1 MSGSILPI
9 YSLPISQS
17 DRYTTSTSS
26 TTIRY
31 ITMKSVT
38 NLRLLSVITLASS
51 SLFFSAC
58 EKKAAESTEGAQAEQ
73 AEQAVDT
80 LDSLTDE
87 LIVQLNQYAD
97 IVLTVKDT
105 ATAEEAVTNLNTV
118 ADAITAIAA
127 RLDKIELPDE
137 AANIAV
143 DEKMK
148 TASMAIKQKMQTVG
162 EIMSNQEVAAI
173 LIPALQNFGKRMA
186 EQEKVFMRFGSQK
199 NKAPQQQP
207 APTETPAA
215 EAPAAETAA
224 PATPA
229 PAAE

>member
-1 MSGSILPI
+1 
-9 YSLPISQS
+9 
-17 DRYTTSTSS
+17 
-26 TTIRY
+26 
-31 ITMKSVT
+31 MKPVT

-58 EKKAAESTEGAQAEQ
+58 EKKAADSTEGAQAEQAEQ

-97 IVLTVKDT
+97 IVLAVKDA
-105 ATAEEAVTNLNTV
+105 ATAQEAVTNLNTV
-118 ADAITAIAA
+118 ADAIAAIAA
-127 RLDKIELPDE
+127 RLDKIEMPDE

-148 TASMAIKQKMQTVG
+148 TASMAIKQKMQAAG
-162 EIMSNQEVAAI
+162 EIMSNEEVAGI

-207 APTETPAA
+207 APAATPSATPSAA
-215 EAPAAETAA
+215 PSTEAPAAETPAPAA
-224 PATPA
+224 PTAEAATPATPA

>member
-1 MSGSILPI
+1 
-9 YSLPISQS
+9 
-17 DRYTTSTSS
+17 
-26 TTIRY
+26 
-31 ITMKSVT
+31 MKPVT

-58 EKKAAESTEGAQAEQ
+58 EKKAAESTEGAQ

-207 APTETPAA
+207 APTETPAPAA
-215 EAPAAETAA
+215 EAPAAETAAPAAETAA

>member
-1 MSGSILPI
+1 
-9 YSLPISQS
+9 
-17 DRYTTSTSS
+17 
-26 TTIRY
+26 
-31 ITMKSVT
+31 MKPVT

-58 EKKAAESTEGAQAEQ
+58 EKKAAESTEGVEV
-73 AEQAVDT
+73 EQAVDT

-87 LIVQLNQYAD
+87 LVVQLNQYAD
-97 IVLTVKDT
+97 IVLAVKNT
-105 ATAEEAVTNLNTV
+105 ATAQEAVTNLNTV
-118 ADAITAIAA
+118 ADAIAAIAA
-127 RLDKIELPDE
+127 RLDKIEIPDE

-148 TASMAIKQKMQTVG
+148 TASMAIKQKMQAAG
-162 EIMSNQEVAAI
+162 EIMSNEEVAGI

-207 APTETPAA
+207 APAAAPAPAAETPAT
-215 EAPAAETAA
+215 EAPAAETPAPAA
-224 PATPA
+224 PTAEAATPATPATPA

>member
-1 MSGSILPI
+1 
-9 YSLPISQS
+9 
-17 DRYTTSTSS
+17 
-26 TTIRY
+26 
-31 ITMKSVT
+31 MKPVT

-58 EKKAAESTEGAQAEQ
+58 EKKAAESTEAVEV
-73 AEQAVDT
+73 EQAVDT

-87 LIVQLNQYAD
+87 LVVQLNQYAD
-97 IVLTVKDT
+97 IVLAVKDT
-105 ATAEEAVTNLNTV
+105 ATAQEAVTNLNTV
-118 ADAITAIAA
+118 ADAIAAIAA
-127 RLDKIELPDE
+127 RLDKIEIPDE

-148 TASMAIKQKMQTVG
+148 TASMAIKQKMQAAG
-162 EIMSNQEVAAI
+162 EIMSNEEVAGI
-173 LIPALQNFGKRMA
+173 LIPALQNFGKRMS

-207 APTETPAA
+207 APAAAPAT
-215 EAPAAETAA
+215 EAPAAETPAAPAAEAAA

>member
-1 MSGSILPI
+1 
-9 YSLPISQS
+9 
-17 DRYTTSTSS
+17 
-26 TTIRY
+26 
-31 ITMKSVT
+31 MKPVT

-58 EKKAAESTEGAQAEQ
+58 EKKAADSTEGAQAEQ

-87 LIVQLNQYAD
+87 LVVQLNQYAD
-97 IVLTVKDT
+97 IVLAVKDA
-105 ATAEEAVTNLNTV
+105 ATAQEAVTNLNAV
-118 ADAITAIAA
+118 ADAIAAIAA
-127 RLDKIELPDE
+127 RLDKIEMPDE

-148 TASMAIKQKMQTVG
+148 TASMAIKQKMQAAG
-162 EIMSNQEVAAI
+162 EIMSNEEVAGI

-207 APTETPAA
+207 APAATPADAPVA
-215 EAPAAETAA
+215 EAAAPAAETPAPAA
-224 PATPA
+224 PAAEAATPATPA

>member
-1 MSGSILPI
+1 
-9 YSLPISQS
+9 
-17 DRYTTSTSS
+17 
-26 TTIRY
+26 
-31 ITMKSVT
+31 MKPVT

-58 EKKAAESTEGAQAEQ
+58 EKKAAESTEAVEV
-73 AEQAVDT
+73 EQAVDT

-87 LIVQLNQYAD
+87 LVVQLNQYAD
-97 IVLTVKDT
+97 IVLAVKDT
-105 ATAEEAVTNLNTV
+105 ATAQEAVTNLNTV
-118 ADAITAIAA
+118 ADAIAAIAA
-127 RLDKIELPDE
+127 RLDKIEIPDE

-148 TASMAIKQKMQTVG
+148 TASMAIKQKMQAAG
-162 EIMSNQEVAAI
+162 EIMSNEEVAGI

-207 APTETPAA
+207 APAATPAA
-215 EAPAAETAA
+215 APASEAPAAETPAAPAAEAAA

>member
-1 MSGSILPI
+1 
-9 YSLPISQS
+9 
-17 DRYTTSTSS
+17 
-26 TTIRY
+26 
-31 ITMKSVT
+31 MKSVT

-58 EKKAAESTEGAQAEQ
+58 EKKEAESTEGVEV
-73 AEQAVDT
+73 EQAVDT

-87 LIVQLNQYAD
+87 LVVQLNQYAD
-97 IVLTVKDT
+97 IVLAVKDT
-105 ATAEEAVTNLNTV
+105 ATAQEAVTNLNTV
-118 ADAITAIAA
+118 ADAIAAIAA
-127 RLDKIELPDE
+127 RLDKIEIPDE

-148 TASMAIKQKMQTVG
+148 TASMAIKQKMQAAG
-162 EIMSNQEVAAI
+162 EIMSNEEVAGI

-207 APTETPAA
+207 APAETPAPA
-215 EAPAAETAA
+215 AETPATEAPAAETPAAPAAEAAA

>member
-1 MSGSILPI
+1 
-9 YSLPISQS
+9 
-17 DRYTTSTSS
+17 
-26 TTIRY
+26 
-31 ITMKSVT
+31 MKPVT

-58 EKKAAESTEGAQAEQ
+58 EKKAAESTEGVEV
-73 AEQAVDT
+73 EQAVDT

-87 LIVQLNQYAD
+87 LVVQLNQYAD
-97 IVLTVKDT
+97 IVLAVKDT
-105 ATAEEAVTNLNTV
+105 ATAQEAVTNLNTV
-118 ADAITAIAA
+118 ADAIAAIAA
-127 RLDKIELPDE
+127 RLDKIEIPDE

-148 TASMAIKQKMQTVG
+148 TASMAIKQKMQAAG
-162 EIMSNQEVAAI
+162 EIMSNEEVAGI

-207 APTETPAA
+207 APAATPAA
-215 EAPAAETAA
+215 APASEAPAAETPAAPAAEAAA

-229 PAAE
+229 PAAESPALFHSIHTAWLS

>member
-1 MSGSILPI
+1 
-9 YSLPISQS
+9 
-17 DRYTTSTSS
+17 
-26 TTIRY
+26 
-31 ITMKSVT
+31 MKPVT

-58 EKKAAESTEGAQAEQ
+58 EKKAADSTEGAQAEQ

-87 LIVQLNQYAD
+87 LVVQLNQYAD
-97 IVLTVKDT
+97 IVLAVKDA
-105 ATAEEAVTNLNTV
+105 ATAQEAVTNLNAV
-118 ADAITAIAA
+118 ADAIAAIAA
-127 RLDKIELPDE
+127 RLDKIEMPDE

-148 TASMAIKQKMQTVG
+148 TASMAIKQKMQAAG
-162 EIMSNQEVAAI
+162 EIMSNEEVAGI
-173 LIPALQNFGKRMA
+173 LIGKRMA

-207 APTETPAA
+207 APAATPAT
-215 EAPAAETAA
+215 EAPAAETPAPAA
-224 PATPA
+224 PTAEAATPATPA

>member
-1 MSGSILPI
+1 
-9 YSLPISQS
+9 
-17 DRYTTSTSS
+17 
-26 TTIRY
+26 
-31 ITMKSVT
+31 MKPVT

-118 ADAITAIAA
+118 ADAIAAIAA
-127 RLDKIELPDE
+127 RLDKIEIPDE

-148 TASMAIKQKMQTVG
+148 TASMAIKQKMQAAG
-162 EIMSNQEVAAI
+162 EIMSNEEVAGI

-207 APTETPAA
+207 APAETP
-215 EAPAAETAA
+215 APAAETPVAETPAPAAPAAEAAA

>member
-1 MSGSILPI
+1 
-9 YSLPISQS
+9 
-17 DRYTTSTSS
+17 
-26 TTIRY
+26 
-31 ITMKSVT
+31 MKPVT

-58 EKKAAESTEGAQAEQ
+58 EKKAAESTEGVEV
-73 AEQAVDT
+73 EQAVDT

-87 LIVQLNQYAD
+87 LVVQLNQYAD
-97 IVLTVKDT
+97 IVLAVKDT
-105 ATAEEAVTNLNTV
+105 ATAQEAVTNLNTV
-118 ADAITAIAA
+118 ADAIAAIAA
-127 RLDKIELPDE
+127 RLDKIEIPDE

-148 TASMAIKQKMQTVG
+148 TASMAIKQKMQAAG
-162 EIMSNQEVAAI
+162 EIMSNEEVAGI
-173 LIPALQNFGKRMA
+173 LIPLQNFGKRMA

-207 APTETPAA
+207 APAATPADAPVA
-215 EAPAAETAA
+215 EAAAPAAETPAAAAPAAEAAA

>member
-1 MSGSILPI
+1 
-9 YSLPISQS
+9 
-17 DRYTTSTSS
+17 
-26 TTIRY
+26 
-31 ITMKSVT
+31 MKPVT

-58 EKKAAESTEGAQAEQ
+58 EKKAAESTEGVEV
-73 AEQAVDT
+73 EQAVDT

-87 LIVQLNQYAD
+87 LVVQLNQYAD
-97 IVLTVKDT
+97 IILAVKDT
-105 ATAEEAVTNLNTV
+105 ATAQEAVTNLNTV
-118 ADAITAIAA
+118 ADAIAAIAA
-127 RLDKIELPDE
+127 RLDKIEIPDE

-148 TASMAIKQKMQTVG
+148 TASMAIKQKMQAAG
-162 EIMSNQEVAAI
+162 EIMSNEEVAGI

-186 EQEKVFMRFGSQK
+186 KQEKVFMRFGSQK

-207 APTETPAA
+207 APAAAPAPAAETPAT
-215 EAPAAETAA
+215 EAPAAETPAPAA
-224 PATPA
+224 PTAEAATPATPATPA

>member
-1 MSGSILPI
+1 
-9 YSLPISQS
+9 
-17 DRYTTSTSS
+17 
-26 TTIRY
+26 
-31 ITMKSVT
+31 MKPVT

-58 EKKAAESTEGAQAEQ
+58 EKKAAESTEGAQAEQAEQ

-199 NKAPQQQP
+199 NKAAQQQP
-207 APTETPAA
+207 APAA

>member
-1 MSGSILPI
+1 
-9 YSLPISQS
+9 
-17 DRYTTSTSS
+17 
-26 TTIRY
+26 
-31 ITMKSVT
+31 MKPVT

-58 EKKAAESTEGAQAEQ
+58 EKKAADSTEGAQAEQ

-97 IVLTVKDT
+97 IVLAVKDA
-105 ATAEEAVTNLNTV
+105 ATAQEAVTNLNAV
-118 ADAITAIAA
+118 ADAIAAIAA
-127 RLDKIELPDE
+127 RLDKIEMPDE

-148 TASMAIKQKMQTVG
+148 TASMAIKQKMQAAG
-162 EIMSNQEVAAI
+162 EIMSNEEVAGI

-207 APTETPAA
+207 APAATPAA
-215 EAPAAETAA
+215 TPTTEAPAAETPAPAA
-224 PATPA
+224 PTAEAATPATPA

>member
-1 MSGSILPI
+1 
-9 YSLPISQS
+9 
-17 DRYTTSTSS
+17 
-26 TTIRY
+26 
-31 ITMKSVT
+31 MKPVT

-51 SLFFSAC
+51 SLIFSAC
-58 EKKAAESTEGAQAEQ
+58 EKKAAEATEGAQAEQAEQ

-105 ATAEEAVTNLNTV
+105 STAEEAVTNLNTV

-207 APTETPAA
+207 APAA

>member
-1 MSGSILPI
+1 
-9 YSLPISQS
+9 
-17 DRYTTSTSS
+17 
-26 TTIRY
+26 
-31 ITMKSVT
+31 MKPVT

-58 EKKAAESTEGAQAEQ
+58 EKKAAESTEGVEV
-73 AEQAVDT
+73 EQAVDT

-87 LIVQLNQYAD
+87 LVVQLNQYAD
-97 IVLTVKDT
+97 IVLAVKDT
-105 ATAEEAVTNLNTV
+105 ATAQEAVTNLNTV
-118 ADAITAIAA
+118 ADAIAAIAA
-127 RLDKIELPDE
+127 RLDKIEMPDE

-148 TASMAIKQKMQTVG
+148 TASMAIKQKMQAAG
-162 EIMSNQEVAAI
+162 EIMSNEEVAGI

-207 APTETPAA
+207 TPAETPAPA
-215 EAPAAETAA
+215 AETPATEAPAAETPAAPAAEAAA

>member
-1 MSGSILPI
+1 
-9 YSLPISQS
+9 
-17 DRYTTSTSS
+17 
-26 TTIRY
+26 
-31 ITMKSVT
+31 MKPVT

-58 EKKAAESTEGAQAEQ
+58 EKKAAESTEGVEV
-73 AEQAVDT
+73 EQAVDT

-87 LIVQLNQYAD
+87 LVVQLNQYAD
-97 IVLTVKDT
+97 IVLAVKDT
-105 ATAEEAVTNLNTV
+105 ATAQKAVTNLNTV
-118 ADAITAIAA
+118 ADAIAAIAA
-127 RLDKIELPDE
+127 RLDKIEMPDE

-148 TASMAIKQKMQTVG
+148 TASMAIKQKMQAAG
-162 EIMSNQEVAAI
+162 EIMSNEEVAGI

-199 NKAPQQQP
+199 NKAPHQQP
-207 APTETPAA
+207 APAATPAA
-215 EAPAAETAA
+215 APASEAPAAETPAA
-224 PATPA
+224 PAAEAATPATPA

>member
-1 MSGSILPI
+1 
-9 YSLPISQS
+9 
-17 DRYTTSTSS
+17 
-26 TTIRY
+26 
-31 ITMKSVT
+31 MKPVT

-58 EKKAAESTEGAQAEQ
+58 EKKAAESTEGAQAEQAEQ

-127 RLDKIELPDE
+127 RLDKIELPNE

-224 PATPA
+224 PAAETAAPATQA

>member
-1 MSGSILPI
+1 
-9 YSLPISQS
+9 
-17 DRYTTSTSS
+17 
-26 TTIRY
+26 
-31 ITMKSVT
+31 MKPVT

-58 EKKAAESTEGAQAEQ
+58 EKKAAESTEAVEV
-73 AEQAVDT
+73 EQAVDT

-87 LIVQLNQYAD
+87 LVVQLNQYAD

-127 RLDKIELPDE
+127 RLDKIEIPDE

-207 APTETPAA
+207 APTETPAPATEAPAA
-215 EAPAAETAA
+215 ETAAPAAETAA

>member
-1 MSGSILPI
+1 
-9 YSLPISQS
+9 
-17 DRYTTSTSS
+17 
-26 TTIRY
+26 
-31 ITMKSVT
+31 MKPVT
-38 NLRLLSVITLASS
+38 NLRLLGVITLASS

-58 EKKAAESTEGAQAEQ
+58 EKKADEPTESTQV
-73 AEQAVDT
+73 EQAVDT

-87 LIVQLNQYAD
+87 LVVQFNQYAD

-105 ATAEEAVTNLNTV
+105 ATAQEAVSNLNTI
-118 ADAITAIAA
+118 ADAIAAIAA
-127 RLDKIELPDE
+127 RLDKIEIPDE

-148 TASMAIKQKMQTVG
+148 TASMAIKQKMQAAG
-162 EIMSNQEVAAI
+162 EIMSNQEVASI

-207 APTETPAA
+207 APAATPADAPVA
-215 EAPAAETAA
+215 EAAAPAAETPAPAAPAAEAAA

>member
-1 MSGSILPI
+1 
-9 YSLPISQS
+9 
-17 DRYTTSTSS
+17 
-26 TTIRY
+26 
-31 ITMKSVT
+31 MKPVT

-58 EKKAAESTEGAQAEQ
+58 EKKAAESTEGAQ

-127 RLDKIELPDE
+127 RLDKIEMPDE

-207 APTETPAA
+207 APTETPAPAA
-215 EAPAAETAA
+215 EAPAAETAAPAAETAA

>member
-1 MSGSILPI
+1 
-9 YSLPISQS
+9 
-17 DRYTTSTSS
+17 
-26 TTIRY
+26 
-31 ITMKSVT
+31 MKPVT

-58 EKKAAESTEGAQAEQ
+58 EKKAAESTEGVEV
-73 AEQAVDT
+73 EQAVDT

-87 LIVQLNQYAD
+87 LVVQLNQYAD
-97 IVLTVKDT
+97 IVLAVKDT
-105 ATAEEAVTNLNTV
+105 ATAQEAVTNLNTV
-118 ADAITAIAA
+118 ADAIAAIAA
-127 RLDKIELPDE
+127 RLDKIEIPDE

-148 TASMAIKQKMQTVG
+148 TASMAIKQKMQAAG
-162 EIMSNQEVAAI
+162 EIMSNEEVAGI

-207 APTETPAA
+207 APAATPAA
-215 EAPAAETAA
+215 APASEAPAAETPAAPAAEAAA

-229 PAAE
+229 PATE

>member
-1 MSGSILPI
+1 
-9 YSLPISQS
+9 
-17 DRYTTSTSS
+17 
-26 TTIRY
+26 
-31 ITMKSVT
+31 MKPVT

-58 EKKAAESTEGAQAEQ
+58 EKKAAESTEGVEV
-73 AEQAVDT
+73 EQAVDT

-87 LIVQLNQYAD
+87 LVVQLNQYAD
-97 IVLTVKDT
+97 IVLAVKDT
-105 ATAEEAVTNLNTV
+105 ATAQEAVTNLNTV
-118 ADAITAIAA
+118 ADAIAAIAA
-127 RLDKIELPDE
+127 RLDKIEIPDE

-148 TASMAIKQKMQTVG
+148 TASMAIKQKMQAAG
-162 EIMSNQEVAAI
+162 EIMSNEEVAGI

-207 APTETPAA
+207 APAATPAA
-215 EAPAAETAA
+215 APASEAPAAETPAAPAAEAAA